1 MTRIL
6 FVILSIFL
14 YPHSVL
20 ADDIRSKVAGSDI
33 PGMKI
38 NQIDPE
44 NHVYGIPWSSSE
56 DVFIETWGDPTGY
69 IRFNAQETAMI
80 YGKRHMFIFSN
91 DRLSGLRIT
100 HNILDWQVSKKIPPN
115 PIFDTIQWQLSNGIK
130 EDSNLAEVKGVLGKS
145 LNNKKYERSYETANA
160 KVILNFSH
168 YTDAGETD
176 QAYKLHGIMIER
188 KQM

>member
-1 MTRIL
+1 MKKIL

-14 YPHSVL
+14 CSHSGM

-44 NHVYGIPWSSSE
+44 THVYGIPWSSSE
-56 DVFIETWGDPTGY
+56 DVFIKTWGDPTGY

-100 HNILDWQVSKKIPPN
+100 H
-115 PIFDTIQWQLSNGIK
+115 T
-130 EDSNLAEVKGVLGKS
+130 
-145 LNNKKYERSYETANA
+145 
-160 KVILNFSH
+160 
-168 YTDAGETD
+168 
-176 QAYKLHGIMIER
+176 
-188 KQM
+188 